1 MNAKR
6 VLVAL
11 LLASAVIFVAPVRAT
26 GIPVVDIANLM
37 QALQQYLQL
46 SAQLQQLRQEYAQQV
61 RQYEALTG
69 GRGMG
74 GLFNSG
80 ADQQMRQ
87 YAPASWQQ
95 ALQVLERG
103 GLPGN
108 AADVS
113 QAAQAFA
120 QSTGITETGARLYPA
135 GGGRNADALAHTA
148 SASTTAAAAGLS
160 RAAYDQTQRRMQ
172 RVQQY
177 LDEIDNTEDLKAA
190 VDLNARLL
198 AEMNESLTQLIQL
211 QSAQMQL
218 LSAGNA
224 AVLHGKVQDA
234 AFTPYP
240 VP

>member
-1 MNAKR
+1 MKAKR
-6 VLVAL
+6 VFVAVLV
-11 LLASAVIFVAPVRAT
+11 ASAVAFGAPVQAT

-46 SAQLQQLRQEYAQQV
+46 SAQLQQLKREYDQQV

-80 ADQQMRQ
+80 ADQQMRR

-103 GLPGN
+103 GLPGD
-108 AADVS
+108 AADVA

-120 QSTGITETGARLYPA
+120 QSTGITEAGARLYPA
-135 GGGRNADALAHTA
+135 GGGRNADALAH
-148 SASTTAAAAGLS
+148 SANANTTAATAGLS
-160 RAAYDQTQRRMQ
+160 RAAFDQTQTRMQ

-198 AEMNESLTQLIQL
+198 AELNESLTQLIQL

-240 VP
+240 AP